1 MSSPAGPSK
10 TSRDAQRKSSL
21 QRNESKK
28 NKRHRRRLKNKAAKT
43 ANGAGVIDMT
53 ESTDDDD
60 EGDIEIEPK
69 FLDGLVGSKGR
80 LQSTPRQ
87 GQKTQKAETNQIEHQ
102 AGPSNSGSV
111 KGKEREKIRPAPP
124 VEEEKEE
131 VASAFKPMSRSI
143 LSGWKLSVS
152 RSPSPSADSP
162 QVEIFVDE
170 KPDPAAISETAG
182 EDHFQPPGLFS
193 TSLIPRKK
201 TQRKLR
207 EEEQK
212 HAEEVKEEAKPET
225 SGETSLLLPE
235 HITLES
241 AEDRKEDAL
250 EEAET
255 STQDVEGLH
264 ILDDSKAK
272 VCRTLS
278 QSTKAD
284 VKGVQRYFDPQAGT
298 DDTSKFLASADQ
310 SRICMNCKRPGHNSR
325 ECPHILVCYL
335 THSFFEGA
343 DTQCPTCGKEDD
355 HERRDCPYNLICFR
369 CGLAGHKIQV
379 S

>member
-1 MSSPAGPSK
+1 MSSPAGSSK
-10 TSRDAQRKSSL
+10 TPRDPPRKSSL
-21 QRNESKK
+21 QRSESKK
-28 NKRHRRRLKNKAAKT
+28 NRRHRKRIRNRAAKT

-53 ESTDDDD
+53 ESTDDDDD

-80 LQSTPRQ
+80 LQGTPRQ
-87 GQKTQKAETNQIEHQ
+87 GPKTPKAETNLIEAQ

-111 KGKEREKIRPAPP
+111 KGKEREKTRPAPP

-131 VASAFKPMSRSI
+131 TTSAFKPMSRSI

-212 HAEEVKEEAKPET
+212 HAEEAKEETKPET

-272 VCRTLS
+272 VRL
-278 QSTKAD
+278 
-284 VKGVQRYFDPQAGT
+284 
-298 DDTSKFLASADQ
+298 
-310 SRICMNCKRPGHNSR
+310 
-325 ECPHILVCYL
+325 
-335 THSFFEGA
+335 
-343 DTQCPTCGKEDD
+343 
-355 HERRDCPYNLICFR
+355 
-369 CGLAGHKIQV
+369 
-379 S
+379 

>member
-1 MSSPAGPSK
+1 MSSPAGPKK
-10 TSRDAQRKSSL
+10 TSRDTTRKSGL
-21 QRNESKK
+21 QRSESKK
-28 NKRHRRRLKNKAAKT
+28 NRRHRKRIRNRAAKT

-60 EGDIEIEPK
+60 DEGDIEIEPK
-69 FLDGLVGSKGR
+69 SLDGLVGSKGR
-80 LQSTPRQ
+80 LQGTPRQ
-87 GQKTQKAETNQIEHQ
+87 GPKPPKAQTNEIEAQ

-111 KGKEREKIRPAPP
+111 KGKEREKIRPASP

-131 VASAFKPMSRSI
+131 VVSAFKPMSRSI
-143 LSGWKLSVS
+143 MSGWKLSVS
-152 RSPSPSADSP
+152 RSPSPSAESP

-170 KPDPAAISETAG
+170 KPDPAAISEPAG

-212 HAEEVKEEAKPET
+212 HAEEVKEENKPET
-225 SGETSLLLPE
+225 SEESALLLPE

-250 EEAET
+250 EEGEKT
-255 STQDVEGLH
+255 TQDVEGLH

-272 VCRTLS
+272 VRLRLRS
-278 QSTKAD
+278 
-284 VKGVQRYFDPQAGT
+284 
-298 DDTSKFLASADQ
+298 
-310 SRICMNCKRPGHNSR
+310 IEH
-325 ECPHILVCYL
+325 
-335 THSFFEGA
+335 
-343 DTQCPTCGKEDD
+343 
-355 HERRDCPYNLICFR
+355 
-369 CGLAGHKIQV
+369 
-379 S
+379 

>member
-1 MSSPAGPSK
+1 MSSPTGPRK
-10 TSRDAQRKSSL
+10 TSRGTAPKGSL

-28 NKRHRRRLKNKAAKT
+28 NKRHRRRLKNKAAKA
-43 ANGAGVIDMT
+43 ANGAGIIDMT
-53 ESTDDDD
+53 ESTDDED

-80 LQSTPRQ
+80 LQGTPRQ
-87 GQKTQKAETNQIEHQ
+87 GQKASKAENNEIESQ

-170 KPDPAAISETAG
+170 KPDPAAVPTSAA
-182 EDHFQPPGLFS
+182 EDHVQPPGLFS

-212 HAEEVKEEAKPET
+212 HAEEAKEEAKPET

-241 AEDRKEDAL
+241 AEDRKEDAFD
-250 EEAET
+250 EEEK

-272 VCRTLS
+272 VR
-278 QSTKAD
+278 
-284 VKGVQRYFDPQAGT
+284 F
-298 DDTSKFLASADQ
+298 
-310 SRICMNCKRPGHNSR
+310 
-325 ECPHILVCYL
+325 
-335 THSFFEGA
+335 
-343 DTQCPTCGKEDD
+343 
-355 HERRDCPYNLICFR
+355 
-369 CGLAGHKIQV
+369 
-379 S
+379 

>member
-1 MSSPAGPSK
+1 MSSPAGPRK
-10 TSRDAQRKSSL
+10 TPRDTPRKSSL

-69 FLDGLVGSKGR
+69 SLDGLVGSKGR
-80 LQSTPRQ
+80 LQNTPRQ
-87 GQKTQKAETNQIEHQ
+87 GQKTPKAETNEIEAQ

-111 KGKEREKIRPAPP
+111 KGKEREKFRPAPP

-131 VASAFKPMSRSI
+131 TTSAFKPMSRSI
-143 LSGWKLSVS
+143 MSGWKLSVS
-152 RSPSPSADSP
+152 RSPSPSRDSP

-170 KPDPAAISETAG
+170 KPDPAAVSGTAG
-182 EDHFQPPGLFS
+182 DEDHFQPPGLFS

-212 HAEEVKEEAKPET
+212 HAEEVKEETKPET
-225 SGETSLLLPE
+225 SGESALLLPE

-250 EEAET
+250 EEAEKT
-255 STQDVEGLH
+255 TQDVEGLH

-272 VCRTLS
+272 VRFYPLYELRLTIRAYKDTLTLKQERTILPS
-278 QSTKAD
+278 SSHQQTK
-284 VKGVQRYFDPQAGT
+284 VGYV
-298 DDTSKFLASADQ
+298 
-310 SRICMNCKRPGHNSR
+310 
-325 ECPHILVCYL
+325 
-335 THSFFEGA
+335 
-343 DTQCPTCGKEDD
+343 
-355 HERRDCPYNLICFR
+355 
-369 CGLAGHKIQV
+369 
-379 S
+379 